1 MQSGIKL
8 LLPLRLAN
16 TEGSRRGETSVSRDG
31 EIQPN
36 NDPNERYKTVVQKGV
51 AEGGKGKKR
60 KRGEENGW
68 ESRSERGDP
77 F

>member
-1 MQSGIKL
+1 M
-8 LLPLRLAN
+8 
-16 TEGSRRGETSVSRDG
+16 SVSRDG

-36 NDPNERYKTVVQKGV
+36 NDPNERYKTVVQKRV

>member
-1 MQSGIKL
+1 MTETNDTKL
-8 LLPLRLAN
+8 L
-16 TEGSRRGETSVSRDG
+16 
-31 EIQPN
+31 
-36 NDPNERYKTVVQKGV
+36 YKNGV
-51 AEGGKGKKR
+51 AKEEKRKKR